1 MFNASS
7 VRCMVIMIASSIIF
21 YCRGIATSLLVQL
34 VQPQKKLSYT
44 MCSALHKTLLL
55 LGYSEWTNKLISR
68 CIFIY
73 SIFAGVVLGFVSSED
88 IVLSE
93 TQSGGAVQFEFGVL
107 EGYLSLRVL
116 MNATFF
122 TGT

>member
-1 MFNASS
+1 MFI
-7 VRCMVIMIASSIIF
+7 C
-21 YCRGIATSLLVQL
+21 
-34 VQPQKKLSYT
+34 K
-44 MCSALHKTLLL
+44 
-55 LGYSEWTNKLISR
+55 

-93 TQSGGAVQFEFGVL
+93 TQSGGAVQLEFGVL
-107 EGYLSLRVL
+107 EGYLSLSVL

-122 TGT
+122 TGIYTQ